1 MSSSPCATPVCPVC
15 KAHETCRFILQ
26 SVNECS
32 VAVCQ
37 STGGSS
43 SNAGAIAGGV
53 VGGIVGLLLL
63 VGVGL
68 WFYFKNRRFDDT
80 DLFDDKY
87 SSDGSPYDNRSHRPS
102 VAASITTVNTNQAR
116 ESNVIPVAYIP
127 GVSVLP
133 PVNERGSGIPSIRN
147 SIATTN
153 YRASVPE
160 MVMAV
165 QGQPN
170 LIQITGDPMQSN
182 SSLNSMRPP
191 PPPISRKSSQLS
203 TNGSARSARSGR
215 SVGVGPRMEGGPG
228 DVGTTMIA
236 IPEDS
241 APSLSPL
248 PRLPVQNQ
256 TGESLYSSRVSSTW
270 SSNDRMS
277 TVSHASSTGEYLSQ
291 LPEEAYL
298 YHGGGFDSASTRN
311 SQAVGDEPLA
321 DTEETSKDGRI

>member
-1 MSSSPCATPVCPVC
+1 MSTSSCPTPVCPVC

-37 STGGSS
+37 STGSSS

-68 WFYFKNRRFDDT
+68 WFYFRNRRSDDMS
-80 DLFDDKY
+80 LLSEKY
-87 SSDGSPYDNRSHRPS
+87 ASDGSPFENRSHRPS

-127 GVSVLP
+127 GVAVLP
-133 PVNERGSGIPSIRN
+133 PMGERGSGIPSIRN

-170 LIQITGDPMQSN
+170 LIQITGDPTLSN
-182 SSLNSMRPP
+182 ASLNSMRPP
-191 PPPISRKSSQLS
+191 PPPMSRKSSQAS
-203 TNGSARSARSGR
+203 TNGSARSGRSGR
-215 SVGVGPRMEGGPG
+215 SVGVGSRPENGSG
-228 DVGTTMIA
+228 DVGSTMVA

-241 APSLSPL
+241 TPNVVPL
-248 PRLPVQNQ
+248 PRMHPPNLA
-256 TGESLYSSRVSSTW
+256 GESVYSSRVSSTW
-270 SSNDRMS
+270 SSHERMS

-298 YHGGGFDSASTRN
+298 YHGGGFDSSSARN
-311 SQAVGDEPLA
+311 SNAVEREDL
-321 DTEETSKDGRI
+321 D